1 MTGTP
6 ECSRPTSGGFFFICA
21 WNAWDR
27 ERNGWRA
34 GLEDGKVVCDYLERR
49 GWEETEDEEQADLIA
64 VLPRDKDKA
73 LSLAD
78 LMVYSRGMG
87 SEPKQVLY
95 LHTAAKAKFIEGA
108 VAPWLFVGSRADC
121 PFEQLEHWLGQSLIN
136 WNEGRPI
143 DIKLVSREIR
153 YMVFE
158 SYRRRVPGKND
169 KAILHK
175 TKHVIRVA
183 KRALRNRNGWLSRT
197 GSRLLL
203 EATGYRSLTKPDK
216 RDTSK
221 AKLFYGFCRIG
232 DRYNKLEHD
241 INARKARESG
251 NSSPTARAKDAAQM
265 ELLDRY
271 ADLRTAIATRCSID
285 PPSPLKP
292 NVILLIDDNPERG
305 NLAVNIDRYIR
316 EYLPGFELWVWN
328 PDIPTNSNP
337 GNLLH
342 RRDVERYA
350 SWGRIS
356 KDFLEKCVGIQKVI
370 FPTPSSRQGLPGS
383 SAMDGKSDNPS
394 LKHTD
399 QAPLGWLLARTHT
412 VLVDIL
418 FEDVTGGDVEAGF
431 GIVSGVQRICRDYRK
446 EIVGELALSEPDRDS
461 DETKWTQ
468 PEVIALSRASD
479 LDKVQT
485 VFRRGGGGY
494 VKKDRLLS
502 LPAMIARGHLPVFSA
517 DAEAH
522 RNFRQLYNLP
532 HETIGLLRTVKLPTA
547 LSFHRSSEEG
557 STTPECEEGTDGSQ
571 PKGNGKA
578 ERKKAQP
585 FAKLIA
591 ALPKADLHVH
601 PGSCMSPEFLA
612 IASLVML
619 ARHKPEEK
627 RFPAFSNDA
636 IRTLLD
642 FWAGKGALLLS
653 ESLVVREDIPKDLAT
668 YLMENSSRRVLW
680 SGDDCP
686 PDDTKKGLPVQVEK
700 VAQWMRDFLLR
711 QIRNGE
717 RNRGRG
723 LARNP
728 ETEKDYAELR
738 SILHKELNLP
748 DYQDADAI
756 ADSLRG
762 KPAATLFFFALSHAN
777 PDLGRKPVLDDK
789 DDLLRLFI
797 LWLMAGDGDNRP
809 KTEIKLSCEGESEPE
824 ITIDLEKWFRQGEI
838 DKEIWNR
845 LHARFYGD
853 RSDTCPHRTESL
865 RGNHWEL
872 EFLYPCELSF
882 SVQGGKVDTDDDLLS
897 DSPTQQD
904 NPLAWLIASGSRATD
919 LREYLEGCE
928 YTGAEHLKHPFLIHL
943 FAQQTVHTFV
953 RHGVLYAELRAAIG
967 GYENDDLRFSFA
979 DACDCFRAAF
989 GSAQRMVHKQYHS
1002 SRSLSRVEKSSESA
1016 SNNWLWKDNFPLPE
1030 LFDPLESELAAY
1042 RFPCKVSVI
1051 LTGKRHKSTRTIV
1064 REAAA
1069 GAVLFS
1075 RPLKDQ
1081 RTAGE
1086 FAEKA
1091 MGECRIVGFDLAGQE
1106 DGYPPEQFREDYE
1119 PLAKLH
1125 IPITVH
1131 AGENAPA
1138 RFVERAILD
1147 LRARRLGHGLALADD
1162 KQLMHRA
1169 RDDGICVELCP
1180 VSNFQTNAVFP
1191 YGKKEHGRAYPLRE
1205 FLREGIAVTLNTD
1218 NPVISDTN
1226 PIKECFQASYAF
1238 GEPGLS
1244 LWDLLRILR
1253 LGFSRAFLTLHERR
1267 ALLELADQL
1276 LLDLFS
1282 DPEIVRL
1289 LQLLSMRD
1297 RFPDRK
1303 D

>member
-1 MTGTP
+1 MTGAP
-6 ECSRPTSGGFFFICA
+6 ECPGPAAPGFFFICA

-87 SEPKQVLY
+87 GKPKQILY
-95 LHTAAKAKFIEGA
+95 LHTAARAKFIEGA
-108 VAPWLFVGSRADC
+108 VAPWLFVGSRAGC
-121 PFEQLEHWLGQSLIN
+121 PFEEIGGWLGKNSELGQSISASWFGPAKEELARTRN
-136 WNEGRPI
+136 
-143 DIKLVSREIR
+143 LLAAL
-153 YMVFE
+153 E
-158 SYRRRVPGKND
+158 SGDPGDNQSVNSDEKW
-169 KAILHK
+169 
-175 TKHVIRVA
+175 T
-183 KRALRNRNGWLSRT
+183 LSRT
-197 GSRLLL
+197 GERLI
-203 EATGYRSLTKPDK
+203 EEERESSP
-216 RDTSK
+216 SK
-221 AKLFYGFCRIG
+221 FFYGLCRIG

-271 ADLRTAIATRCSID
+271 ADLRSAIATRCSII
-285 PPSPLKP
+285 PPSPPNP

-316 EYLPGFELWVWN
+316 EYLPEFELWVWN
-328 PDIPTNSNP
+328 PDIPTNSNS
-337 GNLLH
+337 GGLLY

-356 KDFLEKCVGIQKVI
+356 KDFPEKCVGIQKVI
-370 FPTPSSRQGLPGS
+370 FPTPSPRQGLPRT
-383 SAMDGKSDNPS
+383 SATDGKNDNPS

-399 QAPLGWLLARTHT
+399 PAPLGWLLAHTHT

-418 FEDVTGGDVEAGF
+418 FEDVTGGNVEAGF
-431 GIVSGVQRICRDYRK
+431 GIVSGIQRICRDYRK
-446 EIVGELALSEPDRDS
+446 EITGELALSKPDRDGE
-461 DETKWTQ
+461 ETKWTQ

-502 LPAMIARGHLPVFSA
+502 LPAMIARGHLPVSSA
-517 DAEAH
+517 GAEAH

-532 HETIGLLRTVKLPTA
+532 HETIGLLRAVKLPTG
-547 LSFHRSSEEG
+547 LSFHRSSDEG
-557 STTPECEEGTDGSQ
+557 STTPECEERTNASQ
-571 PKGNGKA
+571 PEGNGETEWA
-578 ERKKAQP
+578 RHQP
-585 FAKLIA
+585 LAKLIA

-619 ARHKPEEK
+619 ARRKLK
-627 RFPAFSNDA
+627 GSDDSLSNFRRA
-636 IRTLLD
+636 IRALSR
-642 FWAGKGALLLS
+642 FWAGEGPLSLFGIPVVGGRRDILLWEFWSDAPDSVEKGS
-653 ESLVVREDIPKDLAT
+653 PT
-668 YLMENSSRRVLW
+668 
-680 SGDDCP
+680 
-686 PDDTKKGLPVQVEK
+686 QVER
-700 VAQWMRDFLLR
+700 VAEWMRGFLLE

-717 RNRGRG
+717 CNRRIG
-723 LARNP
+723 LDKNHEIEACYL
-728 ETEKDYAELR
+728 EFR
-738 SILHKELNLP
+738 SILHKELKLP
-748 DYQDADAI
+748 DYQDPDAI

-762 KPAATLFFFALSHAN
+762 KPAATLFFFALRHAGPE
-777 PDLGRKPVLDDK
+777 PDGEPVLDDK

-809 KTEIKLSCEGESEPE
+809 KTEIKLSCEGESE
-824 ITIDLEKWFRQGEI
+824 ITIDLEQWFRRGEI
-838 DKEIWNR
+838 DETIWNR
-845 LHARFYGD
+845 LHEQFYGK
-853 RSDTCPHRTESL
+853 RSKTDHHSTESL

-872 EFLYPCELSF
+872 NSRYPCELSF
-882 SVQGGKVDTDDDLLS
+882 SEQGGRANTEDDLLS
-897 DSPTQQD
+897 DSPTQQK
-904 NPLAWLIASGSRATD
+904 NPLAWLMASGSRATN
-919 LREYLEGCE
+919 LKEYLEGCE

-989 GSAQRMVHKQYHS
+989 GSAQRMVHRQYRG
-1002 SRSLSRVEKSSESA
+1002 SRSWSRAEGSPGSA
-1016 SNNWLWKDNFPLPE
+1016 SNTWLWKDNFPLPA
-1030 LFDPLESELAAY
+1030 LFDPLESELATH
-1042 RFPCKVSVI
+1042 RFPCKASVI

-1125 IPITVH
+1125 IPVTVH

-1191 YGKKEHGRAYPLRE
+1191 HGKKEHGRIYPLRE
-1205 FLREGIAVTLNTD
+1205 FLKEGIAVTLDTD

-1226 PIKECFQASYAF
+1226 PIKECFQASHAF
-1238 GEPGLS
+1238 GDPGLS
-1244 LWDLLRILR
+1244 LWELLRILR

-1282 DPEIVRL
+1282 EPEIVRL
-1289 LQLLSMRD
+1289 LQLLTTCNRLSVRG
-1297 RFPDRK
+1297 
-1303 D
+1303 